1 MAAVAIIRRRPRP
14 TAPSSITAPQ
24 PYRAYVLGQPDRGAP
39 RVTAETFMSLPPF
52 YASMRLISGSMASL
66 PVLDPSGD
74 PIDVMPDTGTH
85 LLANPTAHDTFYSF
99 IDSIMMNL
107 MIEGNAFVVPVAVD
121 RDGAVS
127 SLEVIHPE
135 YVLPRWNRAGTAAS
149 FEVGAYI
156 DGLEYGPSDFIH
168 LKEVTAGGY
177 SWGIS
182 KLKLL
187 ARTIGVHL
195 SEQAHVKNTYDD
207 GALPTGYFAMNR
219 PIDSAAA
226 KDHEERIAQA
236 LGGRG
241 NAVTV
246 LPEGMTYESITLK
259 HADLQLL
266 QSRQW
271 SAAEAAMVMGVPPH
285 LIGTATYDSETYSN
299 ARMDMAAF
307 EALTLNR
314 YKAIISQGF
323 AQHGISFRFGSADLA
338 QPSMLER
345 VQTAAQA
352 VQAGLCSPAQAAERL
367 GWPEPDTERP
377 DPMAALVE
385 RITSEEEQNM
395 KVLP

>member
-1 MAAVAIIRRRPRP
+1 
-14 TAPSSITAPQ
+14 
-24 PYRAYVLGQPDRGAP
+24 
-39 RVTAETFMSLPPF
+39 MSLPPF

-66 PVLDPSGD
+66 PVLDLSGD
-74 PIDVMPDTGTH
+74 PIDVMPDTGSH

-99 IDSIMMNL
+99 IDSIMLNL
-107 MIEGNAFVVPVAVD
+107 MIEGNAFIVPTAVAP
-121 RDGAVS
+121 DGSIS

-149 FEVGAYI
+149 FEVGAWI
-156 DGLEYGPSDFIH
+156 DGAEYSPADFIH

-177 SWGIS
+177 SWGVS

-195 SEQAHVKNTYDD
+195 SEQTHVKTTYDD
-207 GALPTGYFAMNR
+207 GALPTGYFSSNK
-219 PIDSAAA
+219 PLNPEAA
-226 KDHEERIAQA
+226 KEHESRLADS

-246 LPEGMTYESITLK
+246 LPEGMRYESVSLN

-345 VQTAAQA
+345 VQTMAQA
-352 VQAGLCSPAQAAERL
+352 IQAGLCSPAQAAERL
-367 GWPEPDTERP
+367 GWPEPDTEKP
-377 DPMAALVE
+377 DPMAELVE
-385 RITSEEEQNM
+385 KITSEEEQNM